1 MILNLKD
8 LNVDVE
14 YHHFKV
20 DTVKSVIKM
29 MKPNCFMASIDIK
42 DAYYTVPIAES
53 DQKFLKFQW
62 RGKIYKFVCFPN
74 GLSICPRKF
83 TKFLK
88 PLYANLRAQG
98 HESLGYIDDS
108 YLQGDSYSECTSN
121 VIDTV
126 SILDKVGFVTHPEK
140 SVFIPTQVLTFRGF
154 LLNSVT
160 MTVRLTPEQ
169 AAKIRDACL
178 ELKSSNNK
186 GTTIREVARVIGLL
200 TSSFPGVQFGPL
212 HYRHIEWDKTESL
225 KSSKGDFDRKMKLS
239 PPSINELNWWISNIQ
254 HSYSNISH
262 GKPDASMTGWGDISC
277 SGFWTPAEASNH
289 INYLEL
295 RAIYLVLQS
304 LQSKVTKKHVKLM
317 VDNTT
322 AVSCIMN
329 MGTSRSKQCNH
340 ITFEIWEWCICHSV
354 WLSIA
359 HIPGVANVLADKASR
374 LDTYHTEWMLSRKI
388 FAKSIAK
395 LGVTPQIDLFASR
408 LNYQLEPYIS
418 YQPDPGAL
426 AVLTL
431 KLKH

>member
-1 MILNLKD
+1 M
-8 LNVDVE
+8 
-14 YHHFKV
+14 
-20 DTVKSVIKM
+20 
-29 MKPNCFMASIDIK
+29 
-42 DAYYTVPIAES
+42 
-53 DQKFLKFQW
+53 
-62 RGKIYKFVCFPN
+62 
-74 GLSICPRKF
+74 
-83 TKFLK
+83 
-88 PLYANLRAQG
+88 
-98 HESLGYIDDS
+98 
-108 YLQGDSYSECTSN
+108 
-121 VIDTV
+121 
-126 SILDKVGFVTHPEK
+126 
-140 SVFIPTQVLTFRGF
+140 
-154 LLNSVT
+154 
-160 MTVRLTPEQ
+160 
-169 AAKIRDACL
+169 
-178 ELKSSNNK
+178 
-186 GTTIREVARVIGLL
+186 ARVIGLL

-225 KSSKGDFDRKMKLS
+225 KSSKGDFDGKMKLS

-262 GKPDASMTGWGDISC
+262 GKPDLVIYTDASMTGWGGVLNDISC

-295 RAIYLVLQS
+295 RAVYLVLQS

-329 MGTSRSKQCNH
+329 MGTSHSKLCNH
-340 ITFEIWEWCICHSV
+340 ITFEIWEWCIRHSV

-374 LDTYHTEWMLSRKI
+374 LNTYHTEWMLSRKI

-426 AVLTL
+426 AVNAFHSDWSQFTFYAFPPFSIIQRTLSKIREDQATGLLIVPKWPTQTWYPQLLKMLVQHPIMLPTGKTTLTL
-431 KLKH
+431 PSQPAAVHPLYRTLRLMICHLSGQLSLVTGFHRSLVNSSCHHGRLELRDNMGPKSGIGSNSVIKEELIQFHHL